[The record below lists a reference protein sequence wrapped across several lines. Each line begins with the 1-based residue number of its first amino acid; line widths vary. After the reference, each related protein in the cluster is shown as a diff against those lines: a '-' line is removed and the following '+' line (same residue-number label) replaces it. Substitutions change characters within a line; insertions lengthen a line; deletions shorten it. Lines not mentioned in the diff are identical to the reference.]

1 VILRKLI
8 GVERRISWKIVR
20 VGHWS
25 APLLVDFAGLQVGQR
40 VAHERLGLQQVALSK
55 RRLAGG
61 GGDARGGIT

>member
-1 VILRKLI
+1 M
-8 GVERRISWKIVR
+8 R